1 MIGPRRADH
10 DTDRLALDAAD
21 PLADLLT
28 AWRAELDTVTERY
41 IPQTVA
47 PETVV
52 SETNAPDRRP
62 ARVLRF
68 PRVDG
73 GWRRRSAAV
82 AVAVG
87 VVLGTSGV
95 AAAVV
100 SPAGALGLLRD
111 IPIVR
116 TVVPGGT
123 DTARVA
129 QLLDHAASGIAAAEA
144 AGGVTP
150 SARTDISTGL
160 DQAAALLDGVSHPSS
175 HLRSQ
180 LSDLRAALAALPSA
194 PGAAEVDPTGQDAD
208 GTPATGNG
216 TPGSGSTS
224 GSSTGNG
231 STGGVS
237 TGGGGTTGS
246 LQPGSGDDDAR
257 DHTTDDEPDRA
268 VTPDDTSRDDKP
280 TDDRST
286 DDGSPD
292 SWVPDTSDDTAP
304 DAPEDDPGIDD

>member
-194 PGAAEVDPTGQDAD
+194 PGAADGAEVDPTGPDAD
-208 GTPATGNG
+208 GTPAT
-216 TPGSGSTS
+216 GSGSTS

-246 LQPGSGDDDAR
+246 LQPGSGDDNAR

-268 VTPDDTSRDDKP
+268 VTPDDKSRDDKP
-280 TDDRST
+280 T

-304 DAPEDDPGIDD
+304 DAPEETRQDDPGIDD